1 MMSGKST
8 TPKGIVAPPD
18 GGWGWVIVVAG
29 GLGVTFMAG
38 FRRSATL
45 FYHELLMTFGQT
57 DTQTAMV
64 ITASGI
70 TGTITGI
77 GEGKVPLYIL

>member
-1 MMSGKST
+1 M
-8 TPKGIVAPPD
+8 APPD

-57 DTQTAMV
+57 DTHTAMV

-70 TGTITGI
+70 AGTVTGI
-77 GEGKVPLYIL
+77 RTGRVLKYPNINFIFNYLVVN